1 MPQLTS
7 LSRRDLLRSTSA
19 LLVGFSLGVA
29 RAQSTLTATG
39 KSLDVNEVDSF
50 LAFAADGSVTI
61 FTSKVDVG
69 TGLRIALSQM
79 VAEEIGVPIEKV
91 SVVDGDTGLTPD
103 HGGTGGSTGIPRGG
117 VEIRRAAATAREA
130 LLRLAADR
138 LQRPVGELT
147 LENGEVRPRSG
158 GVGIVLGTLIGGRR
172 LSLKVDPQAPLRD
185 PLSYKI
191 VGMPWLRP
199 DVPAKCTGRRQY
211 VHDVKLPG
219 MLHARVVRPPA
230 MGARLINVDESSIAA
245 LPGVRVVRMESF
257 LAVLSA
263 DEWATIRAARELKT
277 TWGEW
282 EGLPGHEGLDRYV
295 RTLPIEKEEVTINKG
310 DAVAAL
316 ALATTPTTTKLSA
329 TYTWPNQSHASLGPS
344 CSLADVRADGSATI
358 WSSSQG
364 THGLRQT
371 LAHQF
376 SLNPARIRVIF
387 ADGSGSYGSNGN
399 DDAAMEAFLLSRAV
413 GQPVRLQWT
422 RQEELGLD
430 PKGPQQ
436 LLEMRAAVEK
446 SGGGARI
453 AAWEAQMWV
462 PASLPGQRPFL
473 SLDAAGI
480 QQARGQ
486 NSGLLNQN
494 ADTPYASPHV
504 RVVTH
509 WTKTTP
515 LRPSNLRA
523 PGKIANV
530 FATEGFTDEIAA
542 AAEVDPI
549 TFRLSG
555 LSDPRA
561 IEVVNRVARMI
572 GWKPRP
578 SPNPRPGAGRGFA
591 YARYKQSEN
600 YVAVAMEVEV
610 DRAAGRVAVKRV
622 CCAHD
627 GGLII
632 NPDGLRNQVEG
643 NLLQTLSRA
652 LHEETKF
659 DRSRVTSV
667 DWVSYPIL
675 KFSEVPAV
683 EVELVNH
690 PELPPLGAGEAAAAP
705 VAAALA
711 NAIFDASGIRLR
723 SVPFT
728 PERLIRVATSSHE

>member
-1 MPQLTS
+1 MPISIS
-7 LSRRDLLRSTSA
+7 LSRRDLLRGSSA
-19 LLVGFSLGVA
+19 LLVSFRLGVA
-29 RAQSTLTATG
+29 RAQTTLTPVG
-39 KSLDVNEVDSF
+39 KSLDPAEVDSF

-61 FTSKVDVG
+61 YTSKVDVG

-130 LLRLAADR
+130 LLRLAADQ
-138 LQRPVGELT
+138 LHRPVGELT
-147 LENGEVRPRSG
+147 IENGEARPRSG
-158 GVGIVLGTLIGGRR
+158 GAGVSMGSLLGGKR
-172 LSLKVDPQAPLRD
+172 LSLKINPQALLRD
-185 PLSYKI
+185 PMSYTV
-191 VGMPWLRP
+191 VGKPLPRT

-211 VHDVKLPG
+211 VHDVKVPG

-230 MGARLINVDESSIAA
+230 LGAKLLTVDESSIAA
-245 LPGVRVVRMESF
+245 IPGVRVVRMESF

-263 DEWATIRAARELKT
+263 DEWAAVRAGRELKA

-295 RTLPIEKEEVTINKG
+295 RTLPIEKDEVTVNKG

-316 ALATTPTTTKLSA
+316 AGATTKLSA
-329 TYTWPNQSHASLGPS
+329 TYSWPNQSHASLGPS
-344 CSLADVRADGSATI
+344 CSVADVRADGSVTI

-364 THGLRQT
+364 THGIRQT
-371 LAHQF
+371 LARQF
-376 SLNPARIRVIF
+376 SLDPSRIRVIF

-436 LLEMRAAVEK
+436 LLDMRAAVEK
-446 SGGGARI
+446 SGDTARI

-473 SLDAAGI
+473 ALDAAGI
-480 QQARGQ
+480 GQTRGQ
-486 NSGLLNQN
+486 SSGLLNQN
-494 ADTPYASPHV
+494 ADTPYASPNV

-530 FATEGFTDEIAA
+530 FATEGFTDEIAVWA
-542 AAEVDPI
+542 GVDPI
-549 TFRLSG
+549 AFRLSG

-561 IEVVNRVARMI
+561 LEVINRTAKMI

-578 SPNPRPGAGRGFA
+578 SPNPRPGTGRGFA

-600 YVAVAMEVEV
+600 YVAIAMDVEV
-610 DRAAGRVAVKRV
+610 DRGSGKVAVKRI

-643 NLLQTLSRA
+643 NILQTLSRA

-675 KFSEVPAV
+675 KFTEVPAV

-690 PELPPLGAGEAAAAP
+690 PELPPLGAGEAASAP

-711 NAIFDASGIRLR
+711 NAIFDASGVRLR

-728 PERLIRVATSSHE
+728 PERIRVATPSHE

>member
-1 MPQLTS
+1 MMT
-7 LSRRDLLRSTSA
+7 RRDLLQSA
-19 LLVGFSLGVA
+19 GVLIVGFGFGGRASAQLG
-29 RAQSTLTATG
+29 
-39 KSLDVNEVDSF
+39 KPFDPNEVDSF

-61 FTSKVDVG
+61 YTSKVDVG

-79 VAEEIGVPIEKV
+79 VAEELGVPVSRV
-91 SVVDGDTGLTPD
+91 SVIDGDTALTPD

-130 LLRLAADR
+130 ILRMSGKQDIADVSFAQVIGGKRLA
-138 LQRPVGELT
+138 
-147 LENGEVRPRSG
+147 
-158 GVGIVLGTLIGGRR
+158 
-172 LSLKVDPQAPLRD
+172 LKVDPQAPLRD
-185 PLSYKI
+185 PMTYKI
-191 VGMPWLRP
+191 VGQPLPRT

-219 MLHARVVRPPA
+219 MLHARVVRPPGL
-230 MGARLINVDESSIAA
+230 GAKLLSVDQSSVSA
-245 LPGVRVVRMESF
+245 LPGVRVVKIESF

-263 DEWATIRAARELKT
+263 DEWAAIRGARELKA
-277 TWGEW
+277 TWSEW
-282 EGLPGHEGLDRYV
+282 EGLPGHENLDRYV
-295 RTLPIEKEEVTINKG
+295 RTLPIEKDEVTLNKG
-310 DAVAAL
+310 DAAAAL
-316 ALATTPTTTKLSA
+316 TSASQTLSA

-344 CSLADVRADGSATI
+344 CAVADVRPDGTVTI

-364 THGLRQT
+364 THGIRQT
-371 LAHQF
+371 LARQF
-376 SLNPARIRVIF
+376 SIDPARIRVIF
-387 ADGSGSYGSNGN
+387 ADGAGSYGSNGN

-436 LLEMRAAVEK
+436 LLEMRAAFEK
-446 SGGGARI
+446 TADSAHLT
-453 AAWEAQMWV
+453 AWEAQMWV

-473 SLDAAGI
+473 SLDAAAI
-480 QQARGQ
+480 NQSRGQ

-494 ADTPYASPHV
+494 ADTPYAAANV

-530 FATEGFTDEIAA
+530 FASEGFADEIAVA
-542 AAEVDPI
+542 AGVDAI
-549 TFRLSG
+549 AFRLSG
-555 LSDPRA
+555 LNDPRA
-561 IEVVNRVARMI
+561 IEVIRRTARMI

-578 SPNPRPGAGRGFA
+578 SPNPQPGSGRGFA

-600 YVAVAMEVEV
+600 YVAVAMEVNV
-610 DRAAGRVAVKRV
+610 DRVSGRVSLKRV

-643 NLLQTLSRA
+643 NIVQTLSRA
-652 LHEETKF
+652 MHEETKF
-659 DRSRVTSV
+659 DRSHVTSI
-667 DWVSYPIL
+667 DWASYPIL
-675 KFSEVPAV
+675 KFNEVPAV

-723 SVPFT
+723 SAPFT
-728 PERLIRVATSSHE
+728 SERVRVSPSSHD

>member
-1 MPQLTS
+1 MS
-7 LSRRDLLRSTSA
+7 SVSRRDLLKSA
-19 LLVGFSLGVA
+19 GVLIVGFSFGA
-29 RAQSTLTATG
+29 RGALAQNG
-39 KSLDVNEVDSF
+39 KSLDPNEVDSF
-50 LAFAADGSVTI
+50 LTFAADGSVTI
-61 FTSKVDVG
+61 YTSKVDVG

-79 VAEEIGVPIEKV
+79 VAEELGVPVSRV
-91 SVVDGDTGLTPD
+91 SVVDGDTALTPD

-130 LLRLAADR
+130 VLRRASKQNIEDVSLA
-138 LQRPVGELT
+138 QV
-147 LENGEVRPRSG
+147 
-158 GVGIVLGTLIGGRR
+158 IGGKR
-172 LSLKVDPQAPLRD
+172 LLLKVDPQAPLRD
-185 PLSYKI
+185 PMTYKV
-191 VGMPWLRP
+191 VGKPLLRT

-230 MGARLINVDESSIAA
+230 LGAKLLSLDETSISSI
-245 LPGVRVVRMESF
+245 PGVRVVRIESF
-257 LAVLSA
+257 LAVVSA
-263 DEWATIRAARELKT
+263 DEWAAIRGARELKT
-277 TWGEW
+277 TWSEW

-295 RTLPIEKEEVTINKG
+295 RALPIEKDEVTINKG

-316 ALATTPTTTKLSA
+316 ADAATKLSA

-344 CSLADVRADGSATI
+344 CAVADVEPDGSVTI

-364 THGLRQT
+364 THGIRQT
-371 LAHQF
+371 LARQF
-376 SLNPARIRVIF
+376 SIDPVRIRVIF
-387 ADGSGSYGSNGN
+387 ADGAGSYGSNGN
-399 DDAAMEAFLLSRAV
+399 DDAAMEAFLLSRTV

-436 LLEMRAAVEK
+436 LLEMRAAFEK
-446 SGGGARI
+446 TNDSARI
-453 AAWEAQMWV
+453 TAWEAQMWV
-462 PASLPGQRPFL
+462 PASLPGQRPFVA
-473 SLDAAGI
+473 LDAAAI
-480 QQARGQ
+480 SQTRGQ

-494 ADTPYASPHV
+494 ADTPYATPNV

-530 FATEGFTDEIAA
+530 FASEGFADEIAA
-542 AAEVDPI
+542 SAGVDAI
-549 TFRLSG
+549 AFRLAG

-561 IEVVNRVARMI
+561 VEVIHRTARMI

-578 SPNPRPGAGRGFA
+578 SPNPQPGSGRGFA

-610 DRAAGRVAVKRV
+610 DRSTGKVSLKRV

-643 NLLQTLSRA
+643 NIVQTLSRA
-652 LHEETKF
+652 MHEETKF
-659 DRSRVTSV
+659 DHSRVTSV
-667 DWVSYPIL
+667 DWASYPIL
-675 KFSEVPAV
+675 KFNEVPAV

-728 PERLIRVATSSHE
+728 SERVRVTPSSHD

>member
-1 MPQLTS
+1 MTT
-7 LSRRDLLRSTSA
+7 RRDILRTA
-19 LLVGFSLGVA
+19 GAVIVGFRFGAPPLA
-29 RAQSTLTATG
+29 IAQAAPG
-39 KSLDVNEVDSF
+39 KPLDPNEVDSF
-50 LAFAADGSVTI
+50 LAFAADGSVTVY
-61 FTSKVDVG
+61 TSKVDVG
-69 TGLRIALSQM
+69 TGLRIALAQM
-79 VAEEIGVPIEKV
+79 VAEELGVSIEKV
-91 SVVDGDTGLTPD
+91 SIVDGDTSLTPD

-117 VEIRRAAATAREA
+117 VEIRRAAATARQA
-130 LLRLAADR
+130 VLRLAAEQ
-138 LQRPVGELT
+138 LKRPAAELT
-147 LENGEVRPRSG
+147 IENGDIRPLAG
-158 GVGIVLGTLIGGRR
+158 GVSLAFGSVIGGKRV
-172 LSLKVDPQAPLRD
+172 SLKVDQQAPLRD
-185 PLSYKI
+185 PLSYKV
-191 VGMPWLRP
+191 VGQPIPRT

-219 MLHARVVRPPA
+219 MLHARVVRPQA
-230 MGARLINVDESSIAA
+230 LGAKLLSVDESSISAI
-245 LPGVRVVRMESF
+245 PGVRVVRMESF

-263 DEWATIRAARELKT
+263 DEWAAIRAARELKAN
-277 TWGEW
+277 WSEW

-295 RTLPIEKEEVTINKG
+295 RTLPIEKDEVTVNRG

-316 ALATTPTTTKLSA
+316 ASATTKLSA
-329 TYTWPNQSHASLGPS
+329 TYSWPNQSHASLGPS
-344 CSLADVRADGSATI
+344 CSVADVRADGTVTI

-364 THGLRQT
+364 THGIRQT
-371 LAHQF
+371 LARQF
-376 SLNPARIRVIF
+376 KLDPARIRVIF

-436 LLEMRAAVEK
+436 LLEMRAAYEK
-446 SGGGARI
+446 NGDNARI
-453 AAWEAQMWV
+453 TAWEAQMWV
-462 PASLPGQRPFL
+462 PATLPGQRPFVA
-473 SLDAAGI
+473 LDAAAI
-480 QQARGQ
+480 NQTRGQ
-486 NSGLLNQN
+486 SSGLLNQN
-494 ADTPYASPHV
+494 ADTPYATPNL

-530 FATEGFTDEIAA
+530 FASEGFADEIAA
-542 AAEVDPI
+542 SAGVDAI
-549 TFRLSG
+549 AFRLAG

-561 IEVVNRVARMI
+561 IEVIQRTARMI

-578 SPNPRPGAGRGFA
+578 SPNPRLGSGRGFA
-591 YARYKQSEN
+591 YARYKQAEN
-600 YVAVAMEVEV
+600 YVAIAMEVEV
-610 DRAAGRVAVKRV
+610 DRNSGKVVMKRI

-643 NLLQTLSRA
+643 NIMQTLSRA
-652 LHEETKF
+652 MHEETKF
-659 DRSRVTSV
+659 DKSRVTSV
-667 DWVSYPIL
+667 DWNSYPIL
-675 KFSEVPAV
+675 KFTEVPPL

-728 PERLIRVATSSHE
+728 PERLRVGTPSH